1 MSDRSKELYEALAQ
15 VEARR
20 KHAET
25 CDKMIKDRAGA
36 WLSNA
41 RKASKRLDP
50 ANDYE
55 ALDQRYN
62 DVGRLNFAR
71 AEGILRNIRD
81 GY

>member
-1 MSDRSKELYEALAQ
+1 MSDRKSELFKAMAE

-20 KHAET
+20 NHAEA
-25 CDKMIKDRAGA
+25 CGKVIRQRAGA

-41 RKASKRLDP
+41 HRASKRLDP
-50 ANDYE
+50 ESDYE
-55 ALDQRYN
+55 ALDPRYN

-71 AEGILRNIRD
+71 AEGILRNLRD